1 MEMRLIL
8 TLVTL
13 AAMCVVAARGFAEE
27 PLSQGYGKKGISK
40 MFLDARAPD
49 IPPSYSRA
57 KIMQM
62 LRNARTSED
71 YERLADYFDYQAL
84 EYEQKARGEVN
95 ELQRLVA
102 LPYHSRGYPMQFAST
117 LELIRRYRAKE
128 HECSDRARAYREQ
141 TNVSD
146 GTE

>member
-13 AAMCVVAARGFAEE
+13 AAMCVAAARGFPEE
-27 PLSQGYGKKGISK
+27 SLSQGYGRKGISK
-40 MFLDARAPD
+40 IFLDAHAPD

-57 KIMQM
+57 QIKQM
-62 LRNARTSED
+62 VRNARTPED
-71 YERLADYFDYQAL
+71 YERLVDYFDYQAL
-84 EYEQKARGEVN
+84 AYEQKARGQVN

-117 LELIRRYRAKE
+117 LELIRRYRAKA
-128 HECSDRARAYREQ
+128 HECSNQARAYREQ
-141 TNVSD
+141 TNGSD